1 MEVTIFSFEAVNV
14 LYNKLECFG
23 RENIYSKQISI
34 SSEFCYMKTLENKGF
49 LYYTI
54 YKKLVR
60 RSIMARGRKNL
71 TLDEQLTKITT
82 EIENME
88 TSLKEMKKAKKELE
102 EQIHQQ
108 RLSELDELIQEKG
121 LSFDELKEMLSK

>member
-1 MEVTIFSFEAVNV
+1 MEQSQE
-14 LYNKLECFG
+14 
-23 RENIYSKQISI
+23 ISI
-34 SSEFCYMKTLENKGF
+34 SSEFCHMKTLENKGF
-49 LYYTI
+49 LDYTI

-71 TLDEQLTKITT
+71 TLDEKLTKITT

-88 TSLKEMKKAKKELE
+88 NSLKEMKKAKKELE

-108 RLSELDELIQEKG
+108 RLSELDELIQKKG
-121 LSFDELKEMLSK
+121 LSFDDLKELLSK